1 MKKFSKVA
9 AMVLAAAMLATSL
22 FGCSSSNAAS
32 SSSAPAQASS
42 AAESVASE
50 APAASSTA
58 TTAAYAKTEYNLVFI
73 PKLVHEWYEDVK
85 KGIDKAVA
93 ELKTQ
98 GVTVNYTWDAPAQAV
113 VTDQIAKIESAAA
126 KKPDGISIAVIDAAA
141 TTTVINDMVKAGI
154 KMSTFDCDAK
164 DSQRLYYCG
173 HSKNYEDG
181 LEMANRLA
189 KQLNEEGEVA
199 VLAGT
204 LSAINHQERVKGF
217 KDGIAKYPKMKI
229 VDSQADEDS
238 IETSISV
245 TEGYLTAYPNLKAI
259 FGCNAASP
267 IGAARAVK
275 DANKVGKILIV
286 GMAENQEAMN
296 FVKDG
301 TIFCTLKQDV
311 PTYGYNS
318 VYNMLLIADGKAPK
332 TVVDEIPA
340 IFVTKEN
347 VDQYITK

>member
-22 FGCSSSNAAS
+22 FGCSSPAAS
-32 SSSAPAQASS
+32 SSSAAPASS

-50 APAASSTA
+50 APAASSAAA
-58 TTAAYAKTEYNLVFI
+58 TTATYAKTEYNLVFI

-85 KGIDKAVA
+85 VGIEKAVT
-93 ELKTQ
+93 ELKAQ
-98 GVTVNYTWDAPAQAV
+98 GITVNYTWDAPAQAV
-113 VTDQIAKIESAAA
+113 VTDQIAKIEAAAA

-141 TTTVINDMVKAGI
+141 TTTVINDMVKQGI
-154 KMSTFDCDAK
+154 NMSTFDCDAV
-164 DSQRLYYCG
+164 DSQRMYYCG

-181 LEMANRLA
+181 LEMATRLA

-275 DANKVGKILIV
+275 DAGKVGKILIV

-318 VYNMLLIADGKAPK
+318 VFNMLLIADGKAPK
-332 TVVDEIPA
+332 TVADEIPA